1 MATDIPVV
9 ALIGMALYIL
19 GFESG
24 PGPPFYVMATQDF
37 PKELVSQGLGL
48 SNVLLYVLNII
59 LTFFFPILTASIGA
73 GSTFIILGGF
83 QILSLVYFSLFKNER
98 QERNPSITRRKEIPV
113 AVKQQPVPVTKPP
126 IRL

>member
-1 MATDIPVV
+1 MATNIPVV

-24 PGPPFYVMATQDF
+24 PGPLFYVMATQDF

-59 LTFFFPILTASIGA
+59 LTFFFPILTTSIGA
-73 GSTFIILGGF
+73 GSTFTILGGF
-83 QILSLVYFSLFKNER
+83 QLLSLVYFSLFRSER
-98 QERNPSITRRKEIPV
+98 YGCNSSFIRRKEIYV
-113 AVKQQPVPVTKPP
+113 TRKQQLFSVTKSPTV
-126 IRL
+126 